1 VFSVHVYCNL
11 PKGMKRDSVFSFLS
25 SLFSF
30 FNGKELITSYSAP
43 RKQERNK
50 PHSQFNAIKSCQSD
64 LVDFMFR

>member
-1 VFSVHVYCNL
+1 MFSVHVYCNL

-30 FNGKELITSYSAP
+30 FNGKELITSTP

-50 PHSQFNAIKSCQSD
+50 PLSQFNAIKSFQSD